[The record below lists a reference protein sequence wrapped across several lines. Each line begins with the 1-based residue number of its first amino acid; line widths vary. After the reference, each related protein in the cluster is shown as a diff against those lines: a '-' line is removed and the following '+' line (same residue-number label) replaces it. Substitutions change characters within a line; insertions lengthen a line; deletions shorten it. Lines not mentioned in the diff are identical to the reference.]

1 MFYVIYPGPM
11 EILGIFENF
20 DNFGIFWIFFKFRI
34 IISKEKANYDGERG
48 IYIQNQLKSTGEW
61 YIMICIAST
70 IVIISG
76 GATHREDNDGS
87 NRSIHNFCT

>member
-1 MFYVIYPGPM
+1 MLYTPGQWKFWEYLKILKIL
-11 EILGIFENF
+11 EI
-20 DNFGIFWIFFKFRI
+20 FGFFFKFRI
-34 IISKEKANYDGERG
+34 IISKEEANYDGERG

>member
-20 DNFGIFWIFFKFRI
+20 EHFGNFRIFFKFRI
-34 IISKEKANYDGERG
+34 LISKEEANYDGERG